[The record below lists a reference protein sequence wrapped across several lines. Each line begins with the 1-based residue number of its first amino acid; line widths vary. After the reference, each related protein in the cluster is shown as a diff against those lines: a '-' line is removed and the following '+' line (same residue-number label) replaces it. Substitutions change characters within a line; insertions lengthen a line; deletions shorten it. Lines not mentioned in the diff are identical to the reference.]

1 VSSVILRTIKHRLAE
16 LMKKPGGV
24 SLEQALAQCD
34 ADLAAK
40 AGPALEV
47 IATRVAALEALASA
61 PELDA
66 AAVEEAYGLASNM
79 VDVTGCLNMPAL
91 FVAAYSLC
99 DILDAF
105 RAGQVSRQAFQVH
118 VRALRLILVQGETP
132 DIEGVLEG
140 LKAVKDRM
148 LAGKLEE

>member
-16 LMKKPGGV
+16 VMKMPGGV
-24 SLEQALAQCD
+24 SLEAALAQCD

-47 IATRVAALEALASA
+47 VTDRVAALEAIAAAPEMGPDAVQQAYALAS
-61 PELDA
+61 
-66 AAVEEAYGLASNM
+66 GI
-79 VDVTGCLNMPAL
+79 VDVTGCLNMPL
-91 FVAAYSLC
+91 VFGAAFSLC
-99 DILDAF
+99 DLLDGYSDSAV
-105 RAGQVSRQAFQVH
+105 GRQAFEVH

-132 DIEGVLEG
+132 AIEGVVEG